1 MNLLRKS
8 INKMS
13 IKNKF
18 IIPTSLLILVSIFA
32 ISWYLI
38 SSQEESYRRE
48 LETSGNTMITILANN
63 AESGVIFESKF
74 ELDEILNQLTK
85 FEAVKYAYI
94 QNKDGEI
101 LSDIGTE
108 INDYKIL
115 YGIGHKHDNGER
127 HNKDKVHDSL
137 DNHYIKDTNG
147 NQYICLRKK
156 ILTLKQELGIE
167 NLGITDDTDKDLNS
181 NAKTEQ
187 IGTITLILT
196 IEQVNKAI
204 EKARI
209 AAILVAVVVLILAI
223 LMLTFFIK
231 IITTPLKQL
240 VDITDQVSRGDLS
253 KKVTLNQRDEIG
265 HLAIIFNKMI
275 DSLKQSRDEI
285 EEYNRNLEQKIV
297 ERTLELEE
305 IQKHLVQS
313 EKLSAIGQLAAG
325 VAHEL
330 NNPLGGILG
339 YAQFTLEKLQ
349 KNIKENDAPKNATK
363 YVKYMQDIETQARRC
378 KTIVQNLLRFS
389 RTSRTT
395 DFTDINANQVIEDT
409 LTFMEHQLHMNQID
423 LKVKLDENIPLIQGD
438 SSQLQQVLTNLVIN
452 AMHASPEDSKIEVLS
467 RFSPPLGEFSGA
479 VEIIITDEGC
489 GISQENIKK
498 IFEPF
503 YTTKQVGKG
512 TGLGLSVSY
521 GIIKDHG
528 GEIKVESTLGEGSI
542 FIVVLPIQE
551 SRIGTDKITNDKIVN

>member
-1 MNLLRKS
+1 MNLLRKT
-8 INKMS
+8 INRMNLR
-13 IKNKF
+13 NKF
-18 IIPTSLLILVSIFA
+18 IIPTSILILASIFT

-38 SSQEESYRRE
+38 SSQTESYRRE
-48 LETSGNTMITILANN
+48 LETSGKTMIKILANN
-63 AESGVIFESKF
+63 AESGVIFESTY
-74 ELDEILNQLTK
+74 ELDEILNQLSQ

-94 QNKDGEI
+94 ENKAGKVLSEI
-101 LSDIGTE
+101 GAKIVDCKIIDDIE
-108 INDYKIL
+108 HNIDDDFCNNYYIE
-115 YGIGHKHDNGER
+115 DN
-127 HNKDKVHDSL
+127 
-137 DNHYIKDTNG
+137 NG
-147 NQYICLRKK
+147 NQYISLRMP

-167 NLGITDDTDKDLNS
+167 NLGITDNTDKNLNS

-196 IEQVNKAI
+196 LEQVNNTI
-204 EKARI
+204 REARL
-209 AAILVAVVVLILAI
+209 AAILVAMAVLILTI
-223 LMLTFFIK
+223 FMLDFFIK
-231 IITTPLKQL
+231 IITNPLKQL
-240 VDITDQVSRGDLS
+240 VDITDQVSHGDLS
-253 KKVTLNQRDEIG
+253 KKITLDQKDEIG
-265 HLAIIFNKMI
+265 HLSKIFNKMI
-275 DSLKQSRDEI
+275 DSLRQSRDEI

-305 IQKHLVQS
+305 IQQHLVQS

-349 KNIKENDAPKNATK
+349 KNIEEGDAPKNATK
-363 YVKYMQDIETQARRC
+363 YVKYLQDIETQARRC

-389 RTSRTT
+389 RTSRAT
-395 DFTDINANQVIEDT
+395 DFNDININQIIEDT

-423 LKVKLDENIPLIQGD
+423 LETELDEDLPLIQGN

-452 AMHASPEDSKIEVLS
+452 AMHASPEESKIKVLS
-467 RFSPPLGEFSGA
+467 RYSPPLGEFSGA
-479 VEIIITDEGC
+479 VEISIIDEGC
-489 GISQENIKK
+489 GISPENVKK

-503 YTTKQVGKG
+503 FTTKQVGKG

-528 GEIKVESTLGEGSI
+528 GEIKVESTPGKGSI
-542 FIVVLPIQE
+542 FIIVLPIQK
-551 SRIGTDKITNDKIVN
+551 SGVNSDKIINDEIVNK

>member
-1 MNLLRKS
+1 MNLLHKS

-13 IKNKF
+13 IRNKF
-18 IIPTSLLILVSIFA
+18 IVPTSLLILISIFS

-38 SSQEESYRRE
+38 SSQAEGYRRE
-48 LETSGNTMITILANN
+48 LETSGKTMITILANN
-63 AESGVIFESKF
+63 AESGVIFESEY

-94 QNKDGEI
+94 KNNDGKI

-115 YGIGHKHDNGER
+115 YDIGHKHEDGDHKKR
-127 HNKDKVHDSL
+127 DSL
-137 DNHYIKDTNG
+137 NNHYIEDANG
-147 NQYICLRKK
+147 NQYISLSKK
-156 ILTLKQELGIE
+156 ILTLKQELEIE
-167 NLGITDDTDKDLNS
+167 NLGITDNTDKNLNS
-181 NAKTEQ
+181 DTKTEQ

-196 IEQVNKAI
+196 LEKVNKAI
-204 EKARI
+204 EKARL

-231 IITTPLKQL
+231 IITNPLKQL
-240 VDITDQVSRGDLS
+240 VDITDQVSHGDLS
-253 KKVTLNQRDEIG
+253 KRVTLDQRDEIG

-305 IQKHLVQS
+305 IQQHLTQS

-339 YAQFTLEKLQ
+339 YAQFTLEKLH
-349 KNIKENDAPKNATK
+349 KNIKDGDAQKYAPK
-363 YVKYMQDIETQARRC
+363 YVKYLEDIETQARRC

-423 LKVKLDENIPLIQGD
+423 LEIKLDENIPLIQGN

-452 AMHASPEDSKIEVLS
+452 AMHASPEDSKIKVLS

-479 VEIIITDEGC
+479 VEIVIIDEGC
-489 GISQENIKK
+489 GISQENVKK

-503 YTTKQVGKG
+503 FTTKQVGKG

-528 GEIKVESTLGEGSI
+528 GEIKVESTVGEGSI
-542 FIVVLPIQE
+542 FIIVLPIQE
-551 SRIGTDKITNDKIVN
+551 SRIGTDKIANDKIVN